1 MIKNSLLTLFLLVTV
16 FVSGCS
22 DQAVSPE
29 DEVRN
34 YIKRGVEAAESR
46 SAGDLAE
53 MIYDSYLDHK
63 GLGKQQTVKLLRL
76 YFFKHKNIFLFTK
89 IREIT
94 FPTAN
99 EATVSLHVAM
109 AGSVIADASMLSS
122 LRARVYKFELK
133 LIKQDEWLLKYTKW
147 QPANMGDME

>member
-1 MIKNSLLTLFLLVTV
+1 MIKKSVLIFFLMLTV
-16 FVSGCS
+16 FLNGCD
-22 DQAVSPE
+22 DQALSPE

-34 YIKRGVEAAESR
+34 YINRGVAAAESR
-46 SAGDLAE
+46 SAGDLGE
-53 MIYDSYLDHK
+53 MIYDLYLDHK

-89 IREIT
+89 IRDIT
-94 FPTAN
+94 FPTAQ

-122 LRARVYKFELK
+122 LRARVYKFELS
-133 LIKQDEWLLKYTKW
+133 LIKQDEWLLKYAKW
-147 QPANMGDME
+147 QPASMGDME